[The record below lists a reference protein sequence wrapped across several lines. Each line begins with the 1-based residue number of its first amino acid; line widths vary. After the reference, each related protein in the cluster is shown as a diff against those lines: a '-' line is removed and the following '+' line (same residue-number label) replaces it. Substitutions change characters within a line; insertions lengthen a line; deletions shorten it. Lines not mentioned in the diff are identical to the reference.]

1 MNEKQI
7 SRFRSSL
14 NLRWISIFLI
24 FILIQSGCTDN
35 KNGESVIETRSL
47 TKSDSSAKLPWVDV
61 LIKFKPN
68 TTSEMRDFSI
78 RAIKKLIMD
87 SVTIMRKG
95 SFSGFDP
102 IFVVSNSEIS
112 DPLTYG
118 FKVVAT
124 ANTAAPIKDT
134 ACTCAHGC
142 GVCAMLTRSLIT
154 LPPDT
159 ASSKPSPFQN
169 ISAIIDPE

>member
-7 SRFRSSL
+7 SRFRFSL
-14 NLRWISIFLI
+14 NLRWISIFVI
-24 FILIQSGCTDN
+24 FILIQSSCTDN
-35 KNGESVIETRSL
+35 KNNASVLETRSL
-47 TKSDSSAKLPWVDV
+47 TKSDTSTKLNWVDV

-68 TTSEMRDFSI
+68 TTSEMRDFSL
-78 RAIKKLIMD
+78 RAIKKLVMD
-87 SVTIMRKG
+87 SVSIMRKG

-134 ACTCAHGC
+134 ACTCAHQC
-142 GVCAMLTRSLIT
+142 GVCAMLSHSLIGSS
-154 LPPDT
+154 PDPALKT
-159 ASSKPSPFQN
+159 TPFQN
-169 ISAIIDPE
+169 ISAIMDPVQ

>member
-1 MNEKQI
+1 M
-7 SRFRSSL
+7 
-14 NLRWISIFLI
+14 
-24 FILIQSGCTDN
+24 LIQSSCTDN
-35 KNGESVIETRSL
+35 KNSEATNETRAF
-47 TKSDSSAKLPWVDV
+47 TKSDSSAKLNWVDV

-68 TTSEMRDFSI
+68 TNSETRDFSI

-87 SVTIMRKG
+87 SVNMMRKG
-95 SFSGFDP
+95 SFSGFVP
-102 IFVVSNSEIS
+102 AFIVSNSEIS
-112 DPLTYG
+112 DTLTYG

-154 LPPDT
+154 SPPDT

-169 ISAIIDPE
+169 VSAIIDPE